1 MGEREREGKEWVE
14 WGGRETDRQ
23 TGGLIGRIS
32 GRQRK
37 LIVGEEEADEK
48 GRQEVCV
55 GER

>member
-1 MGEREREGKEWVE
+1 MGREG
-14 WGGRETDRQ
+14 DRQ

-37 LIVGEEEADEK
+37 LIVGEEEVVEK